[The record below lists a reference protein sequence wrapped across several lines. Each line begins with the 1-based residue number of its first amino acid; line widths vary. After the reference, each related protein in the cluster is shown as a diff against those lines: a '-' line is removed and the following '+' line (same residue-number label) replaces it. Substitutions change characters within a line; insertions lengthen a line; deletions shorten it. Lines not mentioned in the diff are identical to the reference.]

1 MAKTVDINEFVWTTF
16 YTIDRIIKEWWK
28 NWWDALLLYFKY
40 IELSR
45 MQATNQ
51 PWATDTFMMNWLWWG
66 EDKLW
71 KAKKALKD
79 LWLIE
84 IVRRNEEWWKFW
96 KTYIKV
102 NFIIND
108 TDKFKEADLTTTG
121 ENHGVVKPLSGK
133 TRTNALSNEVNACS
147 NETNACDLSK
157 DKSAN
162 ANSEQNHTTESKL
175 VETVQWDEM
184 PIDENELWSAY
195 KCATSRKGKIE
206 DVKKVVKNFSQSEMR
221 SALLELR
228 ILTFEFRMGIVD
240 IMRCNTCANAIKNR
254 TNDESLIIDR
264 IENIV
269 NKFKTHKCKTDKIKD
284 ERNNEIK
291 TYFKDYLSYTKEK
304 EPTTKEEWIQL
315 YEKYASAWTP
325 YKIKE
330 DYPKC
335 DFAKIK
341 EDWIMRNINWRK

>member
-1 MAKTVDINEFVWTTF
+1 MDKEIISSEWIENNAWLIFRADFYPIYSERYWLWLSTDEKLILSFIHYWTKNGQWIYATNLQIAMLIESSESTAKRCLKSLKEKWFVSIVEKRTQTG
-16 YTIDRIIKEWWK
+16 TDRKLRFNKVSSQSLAQFK
-28 NWWDALLLYFKY
+28 N
-40 IELSR
+40 ELSAGVKLTCA
-45 MQATNQ
+45 QGS
-51 PWATDTFMMNWLWWG
+51 NWPA
-66 EDKLW
+66 EKND
-71 KAKKALKD
+71 
-79 LWLIE
+79 IE
-84 IVRRNEEWWKFW
+84 KNKID
-96 KTYIKV
+96 I
-102 NFIIND
+102 
-108 TDKFKEADLTTTG
+108 
-121 ENHGVVKPLSGK
+121 
-133 TRTNALSNEVNACS
+133 
-147 NETNACDLSK
+147 SK
-157 DKSAN
+157 DISAN
-162 ANSEQNHTTESKL
+162 ANSEQNHATESKL

-206 DVKKVVKNFSQSEMR
+206 DVKKVVKNFSQSEMKA
-221 SALLELR
+221 ALLELR

-284 ERNNEIK
+284 ERSNEIK